1 MRNAEL
7 IKLQPVAIF
16 IIGSNRLFFNSL
28 IVKSLLLLKYRF
40 LFRITHYAF
49 RIKYVILLKS
59 GRKVIRCQDNRI

>member
-40 LFRITHYAF
+40 LFRITHSEF

-59 GRKVIRCQDNRI
+59 GRKVIRCQDNHI